1 MMDNVETHF
10 MTDTLDRSSQ
20 TTLAVSKDIIDEKQ
34 LQKKTGNLHNIA
46 AENKISGL
54 ILCLSGTTAATR
66 FITG

>member
-1 MMDNVETHF
+1 MRNCC
-10 MTDTLDRSSQ
+10 
-20 TTLAVSKDIIDEKQ
+20 
-34 LQKKTGNLHNIA
+34 KKTGNLHNIA